1 MFEELPLDEFGNRLP
16 PITAEVAWAGQDE
29 LPEQTF
35 DPIPLSESIFPNTL
49 NTAGNG
55 LVNFQLG
62 YRVEFRNGNIQVGG
76 FPGLRRFR
84 LFDAIEDLQI
94 AAGDVSVD
102 GNSCTPMCYNADGD
116 IYCALGSISST
127 VVLISW
133 ETLREIRRGSGILDA
148 VRDMA
153 ATHAYHLA
161 GRSGW
166 TTVPWTAGRSPWT
179 SSGRSA
185 RSGR

>member
-1 MFEELPLDEFGNRLP
+1 VFEELPLDEFGNRLP

-29 LPEQTF
+29 LPERTF

-55 LVNFQLG
+55 LVNFRLG

-84 LFDAIEDLQI
+84 LFDAVEDLQI
-94 AAGDVSVD
+94 AAEEVTVD
-102 GNSCTPMCYNADGD
+102 GNSCTPMCCNADGD
-116 IYCALGSISST
+116 IYCALGSTSST

-133 ETLREIRRGSGILDA
+133 ETLREIRRGSGINVRAVQPASMSTGEPWAARGADA
-148 VRDMA
+148 RRCSSAVFPASPLR
-153 ATHAYHLA
+153 
-161 GRSGW
+161 RSQ
-166 TTVPWTAGRSPWT
+166 R
-179 SSGRSA
+179 
-185 RSGR
+185 